1 MDVTMDREQVIR
13 LHAEIVRFIQD
24 VPSFRQAIEDRLGK
38 KERAR
43 QVFRS
48 ICRQEP
54 VFSADVVRE
63 LGLRKDTVSRAIKT
77 ISNVVKSVSQSFG
90 LPPIE
95 VAAQLTEMRVG
106 VVFYCGTYDVD
117 EAMRLL
123 RRRRTE
129 LGADGGKDKRVGEE
143 TIIVFDGC
151 TYHRVAQLIRED
163 EESRQERRKY
173 PLFFRNALEDFVF
186 GAMLFDRLGVD
197 KNMWPRGQGGGY
209 TRSVEVLLA
218 DLFNVRVQDIAAK
231 VIEVSSPVDLNYLV
245 GSDHRGRIEE
255 DLDKLACLQHHWDY
269 WVAHVERDAMYYMG
283 DNESLSDNSLGPDD
297 YEFAKPYLRYDEDL
311 RNMIPGKLF
320 EACLKRVGN
329 LRPDVAERAREV
341 FVYKVIVAHV
351 AGGLNYVVTSN
362 VIRATNAYRDYL
374 PSEGRSGLI
383 SVSWHDSHIGE
394 VTGSLSRVERV
405 LLPYCIERVAHA
417 CQDRRSFVDT
427 MLEIADSDS
436 SIVDTRRRLR
446 QLRGE
451 LELRNYTAVTQLIEE
466 LGEAAARREDSPPVE
481 HYFQSFAGIGRSGRW
496 AQELVAGASSMDNY
510 KKVGSMLAKIFPD
523 TF

>member
-95 VAAQLTEMRVG
+95 VAAQLSEMRVG
-106 VVFYCGTYDVD
+106 VVFYCGAYPFGAVT
-117 EAMRLL
+117 EWLQ
-123 RRRRTE
+123 RRRTE

-163 EESRQERRKY
+163 EESRQERRRY

-245 GSDHRGRIEE
+245 GSNHRGRIEE

-283 DNESLSDNSLGPDD
+283 DHESLRNDSLSYDE

-320 EACLKRVGN
+320 EACLEKVRN
-329 LRPDVAERAREV
+329 LRPHVAERAREV

-351 AGGLNYVVTSN
+351 AGGLNYVVTSD

-374 PSEGRSGLI
+374 PSEGRAALI
-383 SVSWHDSHIGE
+383 SVAWRDSHIGE

-417 CQDRRSFVDT
+417 CQDRRNFVDT

-451 LELRNYTAVTQLIEE
+451 LELGNYAAVTQLIEE

-481 HYFQSFAGIGRSGRW
+481 QYFQSFAGIGRSGRW